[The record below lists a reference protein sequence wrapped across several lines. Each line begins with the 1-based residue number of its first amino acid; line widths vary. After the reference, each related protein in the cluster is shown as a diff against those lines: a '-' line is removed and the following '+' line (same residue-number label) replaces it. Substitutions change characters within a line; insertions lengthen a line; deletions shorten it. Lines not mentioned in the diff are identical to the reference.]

1 MSIRVTFDSDEA
13 TVAFA
18 TKWGLPTPTGN
29 SLDASFHL
37 VEQATKDA
45 TVSVVAQVDATEHE
59 FLVKGTQSAIE
70 QHATVVADLGNGWF
84 KVTSTAGTELAKV
97 VDAIDVNSQPIQYLA
112 VSNISTPAVGSSDLD
127 PLSAEGQW
135 PRIRVASQYRPLQ
148 TSYAMHDMTYLSK
161 PELYIMDSGI
171 DFTHPEFDDASLVKE
186 DFYTLPAF
194 NGDYS
199 DQTGHGTAVAA
210 MAVGKNLGITTH
222 CTLRNVKIGGKVDGV
237 DYAANLIE
245 VSEAIDAIIAE
256 VAVDPNKTR
265 IVNMSW
271 GMDRSSFLD
280 DRVQGLINAG
290 VSVICA
296 AGNGGQDVENVSPAG
311 IDDVITVG
319 SIDKYDIP
327 SGFNNISP
335 GDSGLTTAT
344 GLSLDIFAP
353 GEDVLVA
360 QPAGI
365 ENSELTGDGLY
376 GETSGTSL
384 SSPIIAGIAVII
396 GSMNSSAVFFDHIKS
411 TILSTSTKNALL
423 FEDDTFSENQNA
435 LGYVFT
441 ADPLASYKE
450 TGMISYLGVSTGK
463 DPDQEDIVCDV
474 NSSLTVETIHEMFA
488 DDTPVYSLVWNDADI
503 ETKYSPYVTID
514 SNTGEIT
521 IRPASGVTLD
531 EATKL
536 EQVEFVG
543 RVATTRVTM
552 DTNTIFYFNGN
563 ADYLDTQNSDVTLA
577 LTDLNT
583 ISFFTAWCGVLK

>member
-97 VDAIDVNSQPIQYLA
+97 VDAIDINSQPIQYLA

-199 DQTGHGTAVAA
+199 DQTGHVTAVAA

-311 IDDVITVG
+311 IDDVITGG

-327 SGFNNISP
+327 
-335 GDSGLTTAT
+335 
-344 GLSLDIFAP
+344 
-353 GEDVLVA
+353 
-360 QPAGI
+360 
-365 ENSELTGDGLY
+365 
-376 GETSGTSL
+376 
-384 SSPIIAGIAVII
+384 
-396 GSMNSSAVFFDHIKS
+396 
-411 TILSTSTKNALL
+411 
-423 FEDDTFSENQNA
+423 
-435 LGYVFT
+435 
-441 ADPLASYKE
+441 
-450 TGMISYLGVSTGK
+450 
-463 DPDQEDIVCDV
+463 
-474 NSSLTVETIHEMFA
+474 
-488 DDTPVYSLVWNDADI
+488 
-503 ETKYSPYVTID
+503 
-514 SNTGEIT
+514 
-521 IRPASGVTLD
+521 
-531 EATKL
+531 
-536 EQVEFVG
+536 
-543 RVATTRVTM
+543 
-552 DTNTIFYFNGN
+552 
-563 ADYLDTQNSDVTLA
+563 
-577 LTDLNT
+577 
-583 ISFFTAWCGVLK
+583 